1 MKKVALT
8 PEQHP
13 KEPFGQRLTW
23 AIPVSVVI
31 LLLGGWWMILS
42 NLRSLQSSISAAFQE
57 SQLRTAQASA
67 RAIELYETI
76 NIDFIDGYIAAV
88 MEKEGI
94 SELYSFDRKHIARL
108 KGVSRKEP

>member
-1 MKKVALT
+1 MVVAEIVWVLESGYSLKNT
-8 PEQHP
+8 DIAPLVR
-13 KEPFGQRLTW
+13 GILAT
-23 AIPVSVVI
+23 AGLDVI
-31 LLLGGWWMILS
+31 
-42 NLRSLQSSISAAFQE
+42 N
-57 SQLRTAQASA
+57 RTLVA